1 VVIATEDIEA
11 FNDDERFS
19 CGNYWNDWDEESDM
33 EDGHI
38 KSSSF
43 PYSGQGVENSMAV
56 DMEVDSDLANKMAG
70 IDVDD
75 DEEEDVV
82 SFEEFAGVEPI
93 LLGTSPEACEST
105 ENAEK
110 IASRSASPIGSKLEK
125 HACSSNEI
133 KLKQDLILLFY
144 FDNMPA
150 KFNRV
155 LGEEVDAD
163 IAIQCL
169 NHMIELHMSETEGDD
184 FCALMDRIVTKSTG
198 KFFPMPIRSKTLT
211 RDFLGKTDVFF
222 PLAISKIS
230 ILPQIFGTGEKADLL
245 PLCKPFIKLEDALSS
260 KCVIKD

>member
-1 VVIATEDIEA
+1 MSEGRKVIKCPYCLKEINCKADSNDLIALRSHYNRSQECKQKRFRCEDSSNLPRGKNPRNVIDLAHIELLRDQVVIATEDIEA

-82 SFEEFAGVEPI
+82 SFEEFAGGEPI
-93 LLGTSPEACEST
+93 VLGTSPEACEST

-110 IASRSASPIGSKLEK
+110 IASW
-125 HACSSNEI
+125 
-133 KLKQDLILLFY
+133 LF
-144 FDNMPA
+144 
-150 KFNRV
+150 
-155 LGEEVDAD
+155 
-163 IAIQCL
+163 C
-169 NHMIELHMSETEGDD
+169 
-184 FCALMDRIVTKSTG
+184 
-198 KFFPMPIRSKTLT
+198 
-211 RDFLGKTDVFF
+211 
-222 PLAISKIS
+222 
-230 ILPQIFGTGEKADLL
+230 
-245 PLCKPFIKLEDALSS
+245 
-260 KCVIKD
+260 